1 MTEKEGTGKIGLNMR
16 KGWKKDE
23 WRSTPFGIGSKEEEI
38 LIYHAEFG
46 IHRSRNR
53 SSA

>member
-1 MTEKEGTGKIGLNMR
+1 MW

-23 WRSTPFGIGSKEEEI
+23 CQSKLFGKHPKEEEI
-38 LIYHAEFG
+38 LLNNAEGG

-53 SSA
+53 PLA